1 MQNNPPPNNE
11 PDNARHQEEHEQHDL
26 TLSSPSSATPSSEMI
41 ESRESTP
48 STEPSLTPAEAAPQ
62 KIESAAPAPVED
74 ATQIE
79 SAAPIPAPAVEA
91 PVAAAQTELTTPAAQ
106 ASQVK
111 SAAPVTAAP
120 ANAALPAP
128 QSGAVPVTPQPAT
141 SQGYTVP
148 PGYTVSQGYLVPQGY
163 TVSQGYLVPQGY
175 VVYQGYVVP
184 QSQVPQARTTTPGEY
199 IPATPQPVAPQGYVP
214 ATPQPV
220 PAQSSIPQPSQI
232 SQPGFI
238 PQPGYVPQPGQIS
251 QPGYVSQPR
260 YVSQPSQISQPGFIP
275 QPGQVSQPGFVPL
288 GVILGAV
295 ARSGSGTSA
304 PGSSAT
310 AVPTISSAPA
320 SSVGQPTSAFQTAA
334 CPFAADANLLQE
346 KRLICGYVTVPETR
360 ASKNSPK
367 VKLAVAIFKAQ
378 PYLTTADPNPVIR
391 LDGGPGGPSLS
402 GWAQAITSGDIRNF
416 VFNHDVIMFDQ
427 RGTGYSTPALD
438 CPELSSYVTAA
449 LSSNVTYEE
458 AAQTCYKRLT
468 AGGIN
473 LNSFNTLQNAADVAD
488 IIHALGYQQMTL
500 YGVSYGTRL
509 ALTVMRLYPS
519 VVHATVLDSVDPPN
533 LVVSN
538 DITQAAQRIFTVLF
552 QGCAKDANCN
562 AKYPN
567 LQNVF
572 YALVDQLNAK
582 PTSFYT
588 VDATN
593 NAQHTITFAGD
604 DLINFIFSSLYVTS
618 VIPVLPQLIYQIK
631 AQQYTQLAYLYS
643 YIGFDDTLSLGL
655 YYSTECSEDG
665 PYATPSSILQSEQG
679 VDAHLVTVFAK
690 ENALVEHDIC
700 QLFWKVKPAPA
711 VQGQPV
717 TSNIPTLI
725 TTGEYDPVTPPANGQ
740 SAAKTLS
747 HSYFFEFPG
756 QGHGQLYSSSCSD
769 LIVSSF
775 EDNPSIRPD
784 GSCIN
789 QMTEPQ
795 FV

>member
-1 MQNNPPPNNE
+1 V
-11 PDNARHQEEHEQHDL
+11 
-26 TLSSPSSATPSSEMI
+26 I
-41 ESRESTP
+41 
-48 STEPSLTPAEAAPQ
+48 
-62 KIESAAPAPVED
+62 
-74 ATQIE
+74 
-79 SAAPIPAPAVEA
+79 
-91 PVAAAQTELTTPAAQ
+91 
-106 ASQVK
+106 
-111 SAAPVTAAP
+111 
-120 ANAALPAP
+120 
-128 QSGAVPVTPQPAT
+128 PQPAA

-184 QSQVPQARTTTPGEY
+184 QSHVPQARTATPGEY
-199 IPATPQPVAPQGYVP
+199 IPATPQPIAPQGYVPVTPQPVPAQSYVPATPQPVAPQGYVP
-214 ATPQPV
+214 VTPQPV
-220 PAQSSIPQPSQI
+220 PAQSYIPQPSQVSQPGYVPQPGQV

-238 PQPGYVPQPGQIS
+238 SQPSQVSQPGFVSQPSYIQQPGQIS
-251 QPGYVSQPR
+251 QPGYVSQPGF
-260 YVSQPSQISQPGFIP
+260 VSQQQEQPAGYLPPLKPALRLPRDRSTLFTLGGVVLAVLIL
-275 QPGQVSQPGFVPL
+275 L

-295 ARSGSGTSA
+295 VRSGSGTSS

-310 AVPTISSAPA
+310 AVPTISSAPT
-320 SSVGQPTSAFQTAA
+320 SSVGKPTSAFQASA

-346 KRLICGYVTVPETR
+346 KRLSCGYVTAPETR
-360 ASKNSPK
+360 ASKSSPK

-402 GWAQAITSGDIRNF
+402 GWAQAITSGNIRDF
-416 VFNHDVIMFDQ
+416 VFNHDVVMFDQ

-438 CPELSSYVTAA
+438 CPELSSYVTAEQ
-449 LSSNVTYEE
+449 SSNVTYEE

-468 AGGIN
+468 AGGID

-533 LVVSN
+533 LVVTN
-538 DITQAAQRIFTVLF
+538 DITQAAQRVFTVLF
-552 QGCAKDANCN
+552 QGCAKDTNCN
-562 AKYPN
+562 SKYPN

-582 PTSFYT
+582 PISFYT
-588 VDATN
+588 VDATTN
-593 NAQHTITFAGD
+593 EQHTITFAGD

-618 VIPVLPQLIYQIK
+618 IIPVLPQVIYQIK
-631 AQQYTQLAYLYS
+631 AQQYTQLAYIYS

-679 VDAHLVTVFAK
+679 VDPHLVTVFAK
-690 ENALVEHDIC
+690 EDALEEHDIC

-725 TTGEYDPVTPPANGQ
+725 TTGEYDPVTPPSNGQ

-775 EDNPSIRPD
+775 EDNPSVRPD